1 VESIAIPL
9 GQMIA
14 CEEDMLSFCHP
25 IIEGEIRVIKFGGE
39 RRVGAPFYA
48 MGLVIEHGLP

>member
-14 CEEDMLSFCHP
+14 CEEDMLSFRHP

-39 RRVGAPFYA
+39 RRVGTPFYA